1 MHPKYHFIIGVIFII
16 FLHFIFPQI
25 TFLNLLIILFSSV
38 LIDGDHYVYYIIKK
52 RDFNLFRCYKW
63 YKIETNKTCHLSMN
77 ERKKVYTGF
86 YLFHGIEILI
96 ILFLLG
102 TYIAQFFIF
111 IFIGFSLHLFFDI
124 ISEIYFKR
132 TIHKISIIYS
142 YYRWKKLVRNKNISS
157 S

>member
-1 MHPKYHFIIGVIFII
+1 MHPKSHFIIGIIFIF

-38 LIDGDHYVYYIIKK
+38 LIDGDHYIYYILKK
-52 RDFNLFRCYKW
+52 RDFNLIKCYNW
-63 YKIETNKTCHLSMN
+63 YKEETDKTHHLPMS
-77 ERKKVYTGF
+77 ERKNRYTGF

-102 TYIAQFFIF
+102 IYASQFFIF

-124 ISEIYFKR
+124 IYEIYFKR
-132 TIHKISIIYS
+132 TVHKISIIYS
-142 YYRWKKLVRNKNISS
+142 YYRWKKLEG
-157 S
+157 